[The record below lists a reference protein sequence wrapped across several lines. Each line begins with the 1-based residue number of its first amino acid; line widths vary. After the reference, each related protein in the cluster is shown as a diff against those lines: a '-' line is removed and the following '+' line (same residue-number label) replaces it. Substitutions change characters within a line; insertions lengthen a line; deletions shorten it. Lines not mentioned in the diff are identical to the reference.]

1 MILKKIL
8 QFSLIFVI
16 NIMHNSCKS
25 GVNIN
30 RFVHSVRFPFIL
42 RWKVPDQMN
51 GSSWCIQHDVTPRN
65 PLEGKKNTVKT
76 T

>member
-16 NIMHNSCKS
+16 NIQHNSCKN

-42 RWKVPDQMN
+42 RCAGDLEDRQQKL
-51 GSSWCIQHDVTPRN
+51 STTRSDVRA
-65 PLEGKKNTVKT
+65 KKDHRE
-76 T
+76 

>member
-16 NIMHNSCKS
+16 NIRHNSCKN

-30 RFVHSVRFPFIL
+30 RFVHSVIFSFIL
-42 RWKVPDQMN
+42 RCAGDLEDRQQKL
-51 GSSWCIQHDVTPRN
+51 STTRSDVRA
-65 PLEGKKNTVKT
+65 KKDHRE
-76 T
+76 